1 MLHPQGTAALLA
13 LHESYIEKVNAAL
26 QHGND
31 GNAIELASDYASE
44 LGLIR
49 RVA

>member
-26 QHGND
+26 EHGND
-31 GNAIELASDYASE
+31 GNAIDLAASYAE
-44 LGLIR
+44 EIGLIR

>member
-13 LHESYIEKVNAAL
+13 LHESYIEKVSAAL
-26 QHGND
+26 EFGND
-31 GNAIELASDYASE
+31 GNAIEHTADYASE